1 MEGLTIELTAIIYQR
16 LFKNPPISMIN
27 SDRVYTLPESDIYA
41 IPQEFPSVRITSESG
56 SSEQSKAAASSSR
69 MGSPPKVHD
78 ASTKKCSTETS
89 WPSQPEP
96 SPSLAEQINDHLHGM
111 GLEELSDFEVQALN
125 KIGIPDFLVKD
136 SEGPSYYKPAGPD
149 DEYSRNQ
156 RPEDPRPDPKHTSEY
171 RDHARCF
178 EAISGLCTFARV
190 LESVDYISMLAT
202 RASSINRSMS
212 RGNFEELEILC
223 RRAKW
228 HSRLLSVVSEE
239 LLHRST
245 HIDSIIRLVED
256 FI

>member
-1 MEGLTIELTAIIYQR
+1 M
-16 LFKNPPISMIN
+16 S
-27 SDRVYTLPESDIYA
+27 
-41 IPQEFPSVRITSESG
+41 
-56 SSEQSKAAASSSR
+56 
-69 MGSPPKVHD
+69 
-78 ASTKKCSTETS
+78 
-89 WPSQPEP
+89 
-96 SPSLAEQINDHLHGM
+96 
-111 GLEELSDFEVQALN
+111 LEELSDFEVQAFN

-136 SEGPSYYKPAGPD
+136 SEGPSYYKPAVPD
-149 DEYSRNQ
+149 DEYSRNK

-202 RASSINRSMS
+202 RASSINRRMS

-256 FI
+256 FISESLRVYQASAIAITRYATKHAVWNFIKRSNHKAVLRAIEELESLKPNLILIIQLLQK